1 MIILFPLILLFC
13 LIGVYSVA
21 GNAWDIV
28 VMLVFAVVG
37 YLMKKFDY
45 EPAPLVLAF
54 VLGRMAEESIR
65 QSLVLSRGD
74 LLVFFKH
81 PISCWAIIIAFILIF
96 YPLIASPLKK
106 AIRRPRGA

>member
-54 VLGRMAEESIR
+54 VLGRVAEESMR

-81 PISCWAIIIAFILIF
+81 PISCWAILIAFILIF
-96 YPLIASPLKK
+96 YPWIASPLKK
-106 AIRRPRGA
+106 VIRRPRGA